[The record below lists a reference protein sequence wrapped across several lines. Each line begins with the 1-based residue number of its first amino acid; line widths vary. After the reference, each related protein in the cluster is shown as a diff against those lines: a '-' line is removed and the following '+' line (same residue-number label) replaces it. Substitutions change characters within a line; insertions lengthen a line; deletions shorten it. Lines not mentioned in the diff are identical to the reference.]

1 MKDQSFLRR
10 ISIALFVVMLLM
22 FIVHVQILVHF
33 NRQVITVHGNDT
45 SGSSYMEIND
55 RENSTS
61 SWLKRGFQL
70 TEDKTVDLTGQ
81 TVDETLYN
89 NSGDVIQNWGLQINI
104 TGDCFINQAWN
115 GEVEIHQFAGSEDET
130 VQRLNLQDYKLED
143 IRLQYQ
149 FDGDLLIPLKTGD
162 YIVYFPSE
170 YYTEMPVRSGDSVKI
185 GMIFYYLDKLV
196 LSNYDLTV
204 RYHRIFSNGWSFIA
218 FIIAAV
224 LCVLACVAYVT
235 STVIYRNARKQME
248 QRRSGLSYMS
258 ELYEAIYIINLPA
271 DEITPVSPGEYIEKL
286 REQYSSARELLNIAV
301 RGDSDANYLADT
313 LAFVDTETLPERM
326 RERES
331 IVWEF
336 VSRHHGWCRF
346 RFFAMDRSEGKPLEN
361 VIFAVQDIN
370 DEKTETQLLA
380 ERLEEAE
387 AATTANNAFLSMAYE
402 NLQAPVREIQEING
416 NILRESDEEKT
427 REYAESIRSTA
438 DRMLTLI
445 SGLAHRAEAIALKGK
460 TVSNRYSLRQTAEEA
475 LRIVQPAAKKK
486 HIGLETE
493 IAENLPDMLIG
504 DAEKLKE
511 ITVSIL
517 ANAVNRSADGTIR
530 LSVFGKTLGE
540 TVHLL
545 VSVRSIPENETVS
558 GGSLPDPKAVRVEND
573 LDLEIAG
580 VLLASMH
587 SELKSVLS
595 ADSWKDVYFE
605 TDQRIAEENDQ

>member
-10 ISIALFVVMLLM
+10 ISIILFVVMLVL

-33 NRQVITVHGNDT
+33 NRQVVTVHGNDN

-115 GEVEIHQFAGSEDET
+115 GEVEIHQFTGSEDET

-143 IRLQYQ
+143 IQLQYQ

-185 GMIFYYLDKLV
+185 GMIFYYLDKLD

-248 QRRSGLSYMS
+248 QRRSGLSNMS

-336 VSRHHGWCRF
+336 VSRHHGWCRI
-346 RFFAMDRSEGKPLEN
+346 S
-361 VIFAVQDIN
+361 
-370 DEKTETQLLA
+370 
-380 ERLEEAE
+380 
-387 AATTANNAFLSMAYE
+387 TTRKLRPSFLR
-402 NLQAPVREIQEING
+402 N
-416 NILRESDEEKT
+416 
-427 REYAESIRSTA
+427 
-438 DRMLTLI
+438 
-445 SGLAHRAEAIALKGK
+445 ALKK
-460 TVSNRYSLRQTAEEA
+460 RKPPQRQTTPSSPWRTKTCRRPSGKSWKSTGISSGKAM
-475 LRIVQPAAKKK
+475 RKKPVNTRNPS
-486 HIGLETE
+486 GARRTE
-493 IAENLPDMLIG
+493 C
-504 DAEKLKE
+504 
-511 ITVSIL
+511 S
-517 ANAVNRSADGTIR
+517 R
-530 LSVFGKTLGE
+530 LSAALPTGRK
-540 TVHLL
+540 
-545 VSVRSIPENETVS
+545 RSP
-558 GGSLPDPKAVRVEND
+558 
-573 LDLEIAG
+573 
-580 VLLASMH
+580 
-587 SELKSVLS
+587 
-595 ADSWKDVYFE
+595 
-605 TDQRIAEENDQ
+605 